1 MSRKETVES
10 KGKDSLCTKGLTLEE
25 KSFINEVFNMK
36 SVIITNELNQSI
48 RKSLL

>member
-10 KGKDSLCTKGLTLEE
+10 KGKDSLCTKGLTSEE
-25 KSFINEVFNMK
+25 KTFINEIVNMK
-36 SVIITNELNQSI
+36 TIIITNELNQSI